1 MRLLDL
7 TFHVTLTFEPGEI
20 VTSMSFRKKQPIRLG
35 DLLDGVIFKFLHL
48 SFFGLV
54 HSKVGLQQNQH
65 ERFSDSVV
73 GWPSRDL
80 DTSQCEEKKSNK
92 SITSMDPEGKKLHF
106 VLAVASSRDGV
117 FSFKFSC
124 PRTPE
129 TSGLVPAPGET
140 GSEQEFFV
148 ESMERAKNESP
159 SASSRKISPAY
170 VVTALEVTEV

>member
-20 VTSMSFRKKQPIRLG
+20 VTSMSFCKKTAYQTGGSSGWR
-35 DLLDGVIFKFLHL
+35 DFQIFT
-48 SFFGLV
+48 SFVFRSCALEGRA
-54 HSKVGLQQNQH
+54 STKPTWM
-65 ERFSDSVV
+65 FSGSVV

-129 TSGLVPAPGET
+129 TSGQVPAPGET

-159 SASSRKISPAY
+159 SASSRKISPAD